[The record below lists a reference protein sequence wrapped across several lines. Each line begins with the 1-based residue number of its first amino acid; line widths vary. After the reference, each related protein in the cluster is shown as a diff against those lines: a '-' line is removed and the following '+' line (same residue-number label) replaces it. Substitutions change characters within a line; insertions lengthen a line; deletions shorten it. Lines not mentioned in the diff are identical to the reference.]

1 VLGIGHSKG
10 VSSIIVPGAGE
21 ANFDTMEVNPYATK
35 RQRQEKEVKQLLEKV
50 RYIGPGNNSAAC
62 IAWPCFLSSI
72 DSLVDRGP

>member
-1 VLGIGHSKG
+1 VQDVLGIGHSKG

-50 RYIGPGNNSAAC
+50 RYIGPDNKALHIWLGR
-62 IAWPCFLSSI
+62 LV
-72 DSLVDRGP
+72 SLLQSTLW